1 MALQES
7 NVTAFRS
14 NGLDRCVV
22 FLHGYSGSRDDTWD
36 RFPGLLGSAT
46 PDWDIFTVGY
56 ATTLLPD
63 VVGIWSADPDLP
75 ILAGLLRTQLVM
87 RPLERY
93 QSIALIAHSMGGLVV
108 QKALVDDD
116 ALGKRVRHVILFG
129 TPSGGLRKAGWV
141 PFWKRQLQN
150 MAEGSPFIDELRQ
163 AWKQR
168 YGASSPFDFLVV
180 AGASDQFVPP
190 VSSLRPFDTRFQ
202 RVVPGDHVSIVKP
215 ANADAPSLSLV
226 IATLGAGKAPARDPI
241 ADLRLAAERPSAKAS
256 ELVQKVEARATE
268 MSVKDVV
275 DAALA
280 LDAAGKRAESIELLE
295 RYKEKDTDVKGSLGG
310 RVKRVWLESERK
322 EDGERALALYQD
334 ALNAATTP
342 DQIYYLAINVAFM
355 KFVFANERLTAQ
367 AMATLAL
374 QHASPPGDDLW
385 KTATVAEA
393 YLYLGRTAESLA
405 EYRRLLTLNPEAWKH
420 RSASAQAGR
429 IAAKLGNRALVEE
442 LEAIFTP
449 FSRRVNQIFVSYSHK
464 DVEWLDR
471 LKVMLAPYLHMGETE
486 LDLWDDKR
494 LSAGEQWDVEIQQ
507 ALSKAGVAVAL
518 VSADFLASG
527 YIMNHELPP
536 LVKAARDG
544 GTRLLWVY
552 VSAAGWE
559 ETPLRAFQAT
569 HDTKLPLDA
578 RSRPEQNEILKSV
591 AQQIKQAALGATD
604 RFKSLAT

>member
-108 QKALVDDD
+108 QKALVDDET
-116 ALGKRVRHVILFG
+116 LGNRVRHVILFG

-226 IATLGAGKAPARDPI
+226 VATLGAGKAPARDSI
-241 ADLRLAAERPSAKAS
+241 AELRLAAERPSAKAS

-295 RYKEKDTDVKGSLGG
+295 RYKDRNTDIKGSLGG
-310 RVKRVWLESERK
+310 RVKRLWLESEKK
-322 EDGERALALYQD
+322 EHGDRALALYQE

-342 DQIYYLAINVAFM
+342 DQIFYLAINVAFM
-355 KFVFANERLTAQ
+355 KFVFANEPLTAQ
-367 AMATLAL
+367 AMASLAL
-374 QHASPPGDDLW
+374 QHASPPGNDVW

-393 YLYLGRTAESLA
+393 YLYLGRTDESLA
-405 EYRRLLTLNPEAWKH
+405 EYRRLLTLNPEVWKH

-442 LEAIFTP
+442 LEGIFTP
-449 FSRRVNQIFVSYSHK
+449 ASRRVNQIFVSYSHK

-552 VSAAGWE
+552 VSAAVWE
-559 ETPLRAFQAT
+559 ETPLKAFQAT

-591 AQQIKQAALGATD
+591 AQQIKQAALGATS